1 MKITKP
7 RKATCAAALAVLGLL
22 LIPEIAMA
30 AMDTGVMDTVMEKYE
45 AAAKGWGTK
54 MVSFGSWLFWGLAII
69 SMVWTYGMMALRKAD
84 IGEFFAETIRFFGT
98 LGFFWWIL
106 INGPAI
112 SKAVINSMW
121 SIGAD
126 VAGGA
131 DKYSPSG
138 ITDIGF
144 NLLFR
149 AFDSSSRFSPIDS
162 AVAIVLAA
170 GVLVVLTLIAV
181 NMLLL
186 FVSSWLLMYGGAF
199 LLGFG
204 GARWTSDIAITFYKT
219 VLGVGVQLMTMILLI
234 GVGKT
239 FIDQTVAAM
248 DKGINLKEMAVLAI
262 AVIILLYL
270 TNKLPPMLAAV
281 VGGAGTGGIGG
292 FGAGTAVAVAAAAA
306 GVAAGMASAGA
317 SLAAGGAANMAGAG
331 SALKAA
337 FQSAQ
342 ENMASDGGGGGGG
355 GGGDTGSI
363 DGGGSENGG
372 GGGSGGSSGGGGSSF
387 GQAMGTAGRFA
398 ADMAGSLAG
407 GAKSSLAAKGASM
420 AAAANERIS
429 NTVGGKLA
437 AEINGSAG
445 QARDKAQVTAQA
457 AEIRA
462 EQAFQEDSALVANHT
477 SPSSEEQPA
486 EEPKFEGNSVSGRD
500 QVASNDSANDEIND
514 FVNGKA

>member
-1 MKITKP
+1 MRITKP

-22 LIPEIAMA
+22 LIPEMAMA
-30 AMDTGVMDTVMEKYE
+30 AMDTGVMDTVMDKYE

-69 SMVWTYGMMALRKAD
+69 SMVWTYGMMVLRKAD

-112 SKAVINSMW
+112 AKAIINSMW
-121 SIGAD
+121 AIGAD

-144 NLLFR
+144 NLLFK
-149 AFDSSSRFSPIDS
+149 AFDNSSRFSPIDS

-170 GVLVVLTLIAV
+170 AVLVVLTLIAV

-239 FIDQTVAAM
+239 FIDQTVTAM

-270 TNKLPPMLAAV
+270 TNKLPPMLASV

-306 GVAAGMASAGA
+306 GVAAGIASAGA

-337 FQSAQ
+337 FESAQ
-342 ENMASDGGGGGGG
+342 DAMAS
-355 GGGDTGSI
+355 
-363 DGGGSENGG
+363 
-372 GGGSGGSSGGGGSSF
+372 GGSSF
-387 GQAMGTAGRFA
+387 GQKMGTAAGFA
-398 ADMAGSLAG
+398 GHMASSLAG
-407 GAKSSLAAKGASM
+407 GAKAGLSAKAASVAS
-420 AAAANERIS
+420 AANERIS
-429 NTVGGKLA
+429 NTAGGKLA
-437 AEINGSAG
+437 SEINGSAASKRADAATMG
-445 QARDKAQVTAQA
+445 QA
-457 AEIRA
+457 AEIKQGL
-462 EQAFQEDSALVANHT
+462 ELQEARDLVSQHA
-477 SPSSEEQPA
+477 SPAPAAA
-486 EEPKFEGNSVSGRD
+486 EEPQFDGDS
-500 QVASNDSANDEIND
+500 VASSNTGNEEIDD